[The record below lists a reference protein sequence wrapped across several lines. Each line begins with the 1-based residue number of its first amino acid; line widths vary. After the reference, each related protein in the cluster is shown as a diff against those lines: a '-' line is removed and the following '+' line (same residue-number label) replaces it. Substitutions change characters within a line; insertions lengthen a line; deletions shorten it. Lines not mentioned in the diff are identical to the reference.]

1 MPSVTLTVGHAVFMT
16 LVVVGLLL
24 MTNVALPRLLG
35 TSDGRTGLRG
45 WRFGAWALACGM
57 AVYVFRDL
65 VDRVGLSLRGAV
77 EYFALLAIAIVVAVA
92 GSAHLGR
99 RLRLRD
105 HRDERLA
112 TLTGGIGA
120 IVWYLVQ
127 TM

>member
-1 MPSVTLTVGHAVFMT
+1 MTLTVGHAVFMT
-16 LVVVGLLL
+16 LVLGGLLL

-35 TSDGRTGLRG
+35 TIDGRTGLRG
-45 WRFGAWALACGM
+45 WRFGVWALACGL
-57 AVYVFRDL
+57 AVYAFRDL

-77 EYFALLAIAIVVAVA
+77 EYFALVAIAVVVAVA

-105 HRDERLA
+105 NRDERLA
-112 TLTGGIGA
+112 TLAGGVGA
-120 IVWYLVQ
+120 IVWYAVR